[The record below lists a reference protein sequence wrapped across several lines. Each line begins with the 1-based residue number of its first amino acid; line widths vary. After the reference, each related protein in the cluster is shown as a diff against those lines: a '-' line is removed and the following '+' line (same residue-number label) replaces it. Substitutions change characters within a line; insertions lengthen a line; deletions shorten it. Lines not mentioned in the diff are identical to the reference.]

1 MVTVTGMAILIITI
15 ITTILIMVIHITDMD
30 IQVLVG
36 VTLITVMVMAIQIMD
51 MVIIAAIT
59 TTIIP
64 TTQAEEVHH
73 TVLTDQTMETTIP
86 EVPEIIL
93 KTK

>member
-36 VTLITVMVMAIQIMD
+36 VTLIMVMAIQIMD

-73 TVLTDQTMETTIP
+73 TVLTDQTMETTTP